1 MARDFDTA
9 FSVIQHA
16 LEAFDADVGRVR
28 TAHAESEE
36 SLACVEYELA
46 QMKKL
51 IAENAL
57 VPGPPPAVEPSGI
70 EVAGEHVGGGLRPRL
85 VRAA

>member
-28 TAHAESEE
+28 MAHTESEE
-36 SLACVEYELA
+36 SLACVAYELA

-57 VPGPPPAVEPSGI
+57 VREAPPAEPPSGV
-70 EVAGEHVGGGLRPRL
+70 EVAGEDVGGGLLLRP